1 MRNKLYFNPDQF
13 PDNTLKY
20 LDESCQF
27 FQLQYATQLSDSNR
41 IQTHNH
47 LVYNQT
53 LNYLAKLTKWLSV
66 CLQTKCLW
74 VQVLL
79 QSLNLQKLCWFE
91 QGVTWH
97 SGNLKNADLLY
108 MHMQMLKA
116 HSQCKYPDPPKTWM
130 KNTKK
135 LEKTKPRKKVW
146 YVSLR
151 EEWVCMPGW
160 DRCAITLAN
169 PHTHHIKNTPM
180 VCHLCKTLVW
190 FPKFSWF
197 IHFLHS
203 KLHFLRFSLF
213 ICLSNCIKLF
223 IYFSHFL

>member
-47 LVYNQT
+47 LVYNRT

-91 QGVTWH
+91 QGNTWH

-108 MHMQMLKA
+108 MHMQHAKSTQSMQVSRPTKNMDEKYKKIGKDKA
-116 HSQCKYPDPPKTWM
+116 QKKSLIC
-130 KNTKK
+130 K
-135 LEKTKPRKKVW
+135 LERGMGVHAWMGQVCNHTCKPP
-146 YVSLR
+146 Y
-151 EEWVCMPGW
+151 
-160 DRCAITLAN
+160 
-169 PHTHHIKNTPM
+169 TP
-180 VCHLCKTLVW
+180 
-190 FPKFSWF
+190 
-197 IHFLHS
+197 
-203 KLHFLRFSLF
+203 
-213 ICLSNCIKLF
+213 
-223 IYFSHFL
+223 Y